1 MMSLNQVSSKCYS
14 HSTRGCNTM
23 KTDFNNDITVID
35 IMRAEIIRTK
45 GSTPI
50 TTCAKLMLN
59 NNVGS
64 VLIDYDKILTK
75 TDIIRSIGEGDLGLI
90 TANEIA
96 SSPLITCPSSESLE
110 TAMRKMTKNRIEKLV
125 VVDGEKIVGIV
136 SSMDVLRTAPGLFE
150 IIQQELLLKRDDE
163 RSYYPKQEIEG
174 HCEDCGNY
182 EPVLNYHSGVLLCKN
197 CQEDREG
204 MDETD

>member
-1 MMSLNQVSSKCYS
+1 MN
-14 HSTRGCNTM
+14 
-23 KTDFNNDITVID
+23 TDFSNDIKVID
-35 IMRAEIIRTK
+35 IMRSDIIRTK

-75 TDIIRSIGEGDLGLI
+75 TDILRSIGEGDLGLI

-96 SSPLITCPSSESLE
+96 SSPLITCHFDETLE
-110 TAMRKMTKNRIEKLV
+110 NAMRKMTKKKIEKLV
-125 VVDGEKIVGIV
+125 VTDGDKIIGII

-150 IIQQELLLKRDDE
+150 IKRQELLLNRNSE
-163 RSYYPKQEIEG
+163 GSYYPKQEIEG

-182 EPVLNYHSGVLLCKN
+182 EPVLNYYSGILLCKD
-197 CQEDREG
+197 CLEDREG
-204 MDETD
+204 MDEIEE